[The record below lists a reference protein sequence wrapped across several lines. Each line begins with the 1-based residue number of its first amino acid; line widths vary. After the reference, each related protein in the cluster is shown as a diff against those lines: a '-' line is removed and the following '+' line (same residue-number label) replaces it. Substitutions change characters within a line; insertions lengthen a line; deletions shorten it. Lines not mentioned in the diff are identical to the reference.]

1 MAAARAGAG
10 KLLGRGGCRSRWHPL
25 VERTHDVSIT
35 SRFASN
41 YHDFMTRAE
50 AATEIPL
57 RFYSWYHRF
66 VIKLRRACRAPCP
79 THRMTDNVAGSQ
91 SFLGL
96 QESAAISSPR
106 PTR

>member
-1 MAAARAGAG
+1 VAAARAGAG

-66 VIKLRRACRAPCP
+66 VIKLRIIWRQVQTGVQTLQRVW
-79 THRMTDNVAGSQ
+79 RGWVA
-91 SFLGL
+91 
-96 QESAAISSPR
+96 R
-106 PTR
+106 

>member
-1 MAAARAGAG
+1 
-10 KLLGRGGCRSRWHPL
+10 

-66 VIKLRRACRAPCP
+66 VIKLRIIWRQVQTGVQTLQRVW
-79 THRMTDNVAGSQ
+79 RGWVA
-91 SFLGL
+91 
-96 QESAAISSPR
+96 R
-106 PTR
+106 